1 MIKFLDYLTVPL
13 AVLRKVPTTKR
24 LVLVAILLLVISE
37 SFALLVNFVGELLSY
52 LTAIGIFAV
61 YLYCGRKARQNA
73 KATFYFLLP
82 CLLFTVI
89 PFVYNFWSSEDAFSW
104 FTFIWNSLPFAFSFL
119 LPVLLLMWVYHKL
132 PND

>member
-13 AVLRKVPTTKR
+13 AIIRKVPTTKR
-24 LVLVAILLLVISE
+24 LVFVTIILLVVSE
-37 SFALLVNFVGELLSY
+37 SFALLVDLLGELLSY